1 MYLDFY
7 NNQIKKVA
15 NIDVIAALA
24 FLTISVDR
32 NLLDI
37 FHSDEKYFYFFAFC
51 LTDSK
56 QLRNYACFQNLYS
69 NIQIQLAISHLVT
82 SIVAQTIKED
92 KKIYWWIKDEDKFI

>member
-37 FHSDEKYFYFFAFC
+37 FHSDEKYFYFFAFY

-56 QLRNYACFQNLYS
+56 
-69 NIQIQLAISHLVT
+69 
-82 SIVAQTIKED
+82 
-92 KKIYWWIKDEDKFI
+92 